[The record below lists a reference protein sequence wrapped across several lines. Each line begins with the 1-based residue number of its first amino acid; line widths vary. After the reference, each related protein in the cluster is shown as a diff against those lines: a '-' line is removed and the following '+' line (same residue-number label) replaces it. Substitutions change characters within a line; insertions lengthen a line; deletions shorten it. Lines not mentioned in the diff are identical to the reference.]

1 MKLVGFTYGQ
11 GGGQGGGQGSGHG
24 DKRERDDRKRDDRI
38 YEDVWGSTTVAASAA
53 MVGSWTIF

>member
-24 DKRERDDRKRDDRI
+24 DKRERDD
-38 YEDVWGSTTVAASAA
+38 
-53 MVGSWTIF
+53 